1 MSHKLFTLVAK
12 ESFSEEEVKNFCKNN
27 FDLSIKDSKVLAENA
42 VQLTISKYDSIKSPD
57 IEETLDL
64 KKVDFCVQ
72 EKTDTQFKVLLCDMD
87 ATIIAN
93 ETLDDLVKLTGVK
106 TNIDETSKLAM
117 EGKIDLRT
125 TLKNRVELL
134 KGHPKSLIEEVK
146 NGISFNPGGDIMVRT
161 LNSHGLISNL
171 VTGGFEPISTYVG
184 EKLGFHNIISN
195 QFIFDKNNCF
205 TGEYHLVNGEKNSK
219 YKFMEQLSEEKNL
232 DFSEMVSIGDGSND
246 LEMLKNSGLGVG
258 YYAHDIV
265 KKSILTQ
272 IKFTDLKTILF
283 FLGIK
288 ESEFSK

>member
-1 MSHKLFTLVAK
+1 MNHKLFTLVAK
-12 ESFSEEEVKNFCKNN
+12 ESFSEDEVKNFCKNN

-57 IEETLDL
+57 IEKTLDL

-117 EGKIDLRT
+117 EGKIDLKT

-134 KGHPKSLIEEVK
+134 KGHPNSLIEEVK

-184 EKLGFHNIISN
+184 EKLGFHNVISN
-195 QFIFDKNNCF
+195 QFVFDENNCF

-219 YKFMEQLSEEKNL
+219 YKFMEKLSEEKNL

>member
-12 ESFSEEEVKNFCKNN
+12 ESFGEEEVKNFCKNN

>member
-12 ESFSEEEVKNFCKNN
+12 ESFGEEEVKNFCKNN

-42 VQLTISKYDSIKSPD
+42 IQLTISKYDSIKSQD
-57 IEETLDL
+57 IEETLNL
-64 KKVDFCVQ
+64 KKVDFCLQ

-146 NGISFNPGGDIMVRT
+146 NRISFNPGGDIMVRT

-195 QFIFDKNNCF
+195 QFVFDKNNCF

-219 YKFMEQLSEEKNL
+219 YKFMEKLSEEKNL

>member
-1 MSHKLFTLVAK
+1 MTPKILTLVAK
-12 ESFSEEEVKNFCKNN
+12 EKFSEEDVKNFCKNN
-27 FDLSIKDSKVLAENA
+27 FNLSIKDSKVLADNA
-42 VQLTISKYDSIKSPD
+42 VQLTLSKYDNIESIN
-57 IEETLDL
+57 IEEILES
-64 KKVDFCVQ
+64 KKVDFCVR

-87 ATIIAN
+87 ATIISN

-134 KGHPKSLIEEVK
+134 KGHPKSLIDEVK
-146 NGISFNPGGDIMVRT
+146 KGISFNPGGDIMVKT
-161 LNSHGLISNL
+161 LNSHGLVSNL

-195 QFIFDKNNCF
+195 QFVFDENNRF
-205 TGEYHLVNGEKNSK
+205 TGEYHLINGEKNSK
-219 YKFMEQLSEEKNL
+219 YKFMEKLSEEKNL
-232 DFSEMVSIGDGSND
+232 DFDEMVAIGDGSND
-246 LEMLKNSGLGVG
+246 LEMLQNSGLGIG
-258 YYAHDIV
+258 YYAHDII
-265 KKSILTQ
+265 KNSILTQ

>member
-1 MSHKLFTLVAK
+1 MNHKLFTLVAK
-12 ESFSEEEVKNFCKNN
+12 ESFSEEEVKNFCRNN

-57 IEETLDL
+57 IVETLDL
-64 KKVDFCVQ
+64 KKVDFCIQ
-72 EKTDTQFKVLLCDMD
+72 EKTDTRFKALLCDMD

-117 EGKIDLRT
+117 EGKIDLKT

-195 QFIFDKNNCF
+195 QFVFDKKNCF

-219 YKFMEQLSEEKNL
+219 YKFMEKLSEEKNL

-265 KKSILTQ
+265 KKSVLTQ
-272 IKFTDLKTILF
+272 IKFTDFKTILF
-283 FLGIK
+283 FLGIR

>member
-1 MSHKLFTLVAK
+1 MNHKLFTLVAK
-12 ESFSEEEVKNFCKNN
+12 ESFSEDEVKNFCKNN
-27 FDLSIKDSKVLAENA
+27 FNLSIKDSKVLAENA
-42 VQLTISKYDSIKSPD
+42 VQLTISKYDIIKSPD
-57 IEETLDL
+57 IKKTLDL

-72 EKTDTQFKVLLCDMD
+72 EKTDIQFKVLLCDMD

-117 EGKIDLRT
+117 EGKIDLKT

-146 NGISFNPGGDIMVRT
+146 NAISFNPGGDIMVRT

-184 EKLGFHNIISN
+184 KKLGFHNVISN
-195 QFIFDKNNCF
+195 QFVFDKNNCF

-219 YKFMEQLSEEKNL
+219 YKFMEKLSEEKNL
-232 DFSEMVSIGDGSND
+232 DFSEMISIGDGSND

-265 KKSILTQ
+265 KKGILNQ

>member
-57 IEETLDL
+57 IEETLGL

-72 EKTDTQFKVLLCDMD
+72 EKIDTQFKVLLCDMD

-195 QFIFDKNNCF
+195 QFVFDKNNCF

-219 YKFMEQLSEEKNL
+219 YKFMEKLSEEKNL

-265 KKSILTQ
+265 KKSILSQ

>member
-1 MSHKLFTLVAK
+1 MSHKLFTLVAT
-12 ESFSEEEVKNFCKNN
+12 ESFGEEEVKNFCKNN

-42 VQLTISKYDSIKSPD
+42 IQLTISKYDSIKSPD
-57 IEETLDL
+57 IEETLNL

-72 EKTDTQFKVLLCDMD
+72 EETDTQFKVLLCDMD

-219 YKFMEQLSEEKNL
+219 YKFMEKLSEEKNL

-265 KKSILTQ
+265 KKSILSQ

>member
-1 MSHKLFTLVAK
+1 
-12 ESFSEEEVKNFCKNN
+12 
-27 FDLSIKDSKVLAENA
+27 
-42 VQLTISKYDSIKSPD
+42 
-57 IEETLDL
+57 
-64 KKVDFCVQ
+64 
-72 EKTDTQFKVLLCDMD
+72 MD

-117 EGKIDLRT
+117 EGKIDLKT

-134 KGHPKSLIEEVK
+134 KGFSKNLIDEVK
-146 NGISFNPGGDIMVRT
+146 NGIKFNPGGDVMVKT

-195 QFIFDKNNCF
+195 KFEFDENDFF
-205 TGEYHLVNGEKNSK
+205 TGEYHLINGEKNSK
-219 YKFMEQLSEEKNL
+219 YKYMEKLSEEKNL
-232 DFSEMVSIGDGSND
+232 DFSEMVSVGDGSND
-246 LEMLKNSGLGVG
+246 LEMLKNSGFGIG

-265 KKSILTQ
+265 KKNISTQ

>member
-1 MSHKLFTLVAK
+1 MNHKLFTLVAK
-12 ESFSEEEVKNFCKNN
+12 ESFSEDEVKNFCKNN
-27 FDLSIKDSKVLAENA
+27 FDLSIKESKVLAENA

-57 IEETLDL
+57 IEETLNL

-87 ATIIAN
+87 ATMIAN

-146 NGISFNPGGDIMVRT
+146 NRISFNPGGDIMVRT

-219 YKFMEQLSEEKNL
+219 YKFMEKLSEEKNL

>member
-1 MSHKLFTLVAK
+1 MNHKLFTLVAK
-12 ESFSEEEVKNFCKNN
+12 ESFSEDEVKNFCKNN
-27 FDLSIKDSKVLAENA
+27 FNLSIKDSKVLAENA

-57 IEETLDL
+57 IEKTLDL
-64 KKVDFCVQ
+64 KKVYFCVQ

-117 EGKIDLRT
+117 EGKIDLKT

-134 KGHPKSLIEEVK
+134 KGHPNSLIEEVK

-184 EKLGFHNIISN
+184 EKLGFHNVISN
-195 QFIFDKNNCF
+195 QFVFDENNCF

-219 YKFMEQLSEEKNL
+219 YKFMEKLSEEKNL
-232 DFSEMVSIGDGSND
+232 DFSETISIGDGSND

-265 KKSILTQ
+265 KNSILTQ

>member
-195 QFIFDKNNCF
+195 RFIFDKNNCF

-219 YKFMEQLSEEKNL
+219 YKFMEKLSEEKNL

>member
-219 YKFMEQLSEEKNL
+219 YKFMEKLSEEKNL

>member
-12 ESFSEEEVKNFCKNN
+12 ESFGEEEVKNFCKNN

-42 VQLTISKYDSIKSPD
+42 VQLTISKYDRIKSLD
-57 IEETLDL
+57 IEKTLDL

-195 QFIFDKNNCF
+195 QFVFDKNNCF

-219 YKFMEQLSEEKNL
+219 YKFMEKLSEEMNL
-232 DFSEMVSIGDGSND
+232 DFSEIVSIGDGSND

>member
-1 MSHKLFTLVAK
+1 MSHKLFTLVAE

-42 VQLTISKYDSIKSPD
+42 VQLTVSKYDNIKSSD
-57 IEETLDL
+57 IEEKLEL

-72 EKTDTQFKVLLCDMD
+72 EKTDIQFKVLLCDMD

-195 QFIFDKNNCF
+195 QFVFDKNNCF

-219 YKFMEQLSEEKNL
+219 YKFMEKLSEEKNL
-232 DFSEMVSIGDGSND
+232 DFSEMISIGDGSND

-265 KKSILTQ
+265 KKGILNQ

>member
-1 MSHKLFTLVAK
+1 MNPKILTLVASEK
-12 ESFSEEEVKNFCKNN
+12 FSEEDVKNFCKNN
-27 FDLSIKDSKVLAENA
+27 FNLSIKDSKVLADNA
-42 VQLTISKYDSIKSPD
+42 VQLTLSKYDN
-57 IEETLDL
+57 IESLNIEQILES
-64 KKVDFCVQ
+64 KKVDFCIR
-72 EKTDTQFKVLLCDMD
+72 EKSETQFKVLLCDMD
-87 ATIIAN
+87 ATIISN

-134 KGHPKSLIEEVK
+134 KGHPKSLIDEVK
-146 NGISFNPGGDIMVRT
+146 NGISFNPGGDIMVKT

-195 QFIFDKNNCF
+195 QFVFDKNDRF
-205 TGEYHLVNGEKNSK
+205 TGEYHLINGEKNSK
-219 YKFMEQLSEEKNL
+219 YKFMKKLSEEKNL
-232 DFSEMVSIGDGSND
+232 DFDEMVAIGDGSND
-246 LEMLKNSGLGVG
+246 LEMLQNSGLGVG

-265 KKSILTQ
+265 KNSILTQ

>member
-1 MSHKLFTLVAK
+1 MNHKLFTLVAK

-146 NGISFNPGGDIMVRT
+146 KGISFNPGGDIMVRT

-195 QFIFDKNNCF
+195 QFVFDKNNCF

-219 YKFMEQLSEEKNL
+219 YKFMEKLSEEKNL

-283 FLGIK
+283 FLV
-288 ESEFSK
+288 

>member
-12 ESFSEEEVKNFCKNN
+12 ESFGEEEVKNFCKNN

-57 IEETLDL
+57 IEEALDL

-219 YKFMEQLSEEKNL
+219 YKFMEKLSEEKNL

>member
-12 ESFSEEEVKNFCKNN
+12 ESFGEEEVKNFCKNN

-219 YKFMEQLSEEKNL
+219 YKFMEKLSEEKNL

>member
-27 FDLSIKDSKVLAENA
+27 FDLSIKDSKVLSENA

-146 NGISFNPGGDIMVRT
+146 KGISFNPGGDIMVRT

-195 QFIFDKNNCF
+195 RFVFDQNNCF

-219 YKFMEQLSEEKNL
+219 YKFMEKLSEEKNL

-265 KKSILTQ
+265 KKSILSQ

>member
-1 MSHKLFTLVAK
+1 MNHKLFTLVAK
-12 ESFSEEEVKNFCKNN
+12 ESFSEDEVKNFCKNN
-27 FDLSIKDSKVLAENA
+27 FNLSIKDSKVLAENA
-42 VQLTISKYDSIKSPD
+42 VQLTISKYDIIKSPD
-57 IEETLDL
+57 IKKTLDL

-72 EKTDTQFKVLLCDMD
+72 EKTDIQFKVLLCDMD

-117 EGKIDLRT
+117 EGKIDLKT

-146 NGISFNPGGDIMVRT
+146 NAISFNPGGDTMVRT

-184 EKLGFHNIISN
+184 EKLGFHNVISN
-195 QFIFDKNNCF
+195 QFVFDENNCF

-219 YKFMEQLSEEKNL
+219 YKFMEKLSEEKNL
-232 DFSEMVSIGDGSND
+232 DFSEMISIGDGSND

-265 KKSILTQ
+265 KKGILNQ

>member
-42 VQLTISKYDSIKSPD
+42 IQLTISKYDSIKSPD
-57 IEETLDL
+57 IEETLNL

-72 EKTDTQFKVLLCDMD
+72 EETDTQFKVLLCDMD

-146 NGISFNPGGDIMVRT
+146 KGISFNPGGDIMVRT

-195 QFIFDKNNCF
+195 RFVFDQNNCF

-219 YKFMEQLSEEKNL
+219 YKFMEKLSEEKNL

>member
-1 MSHKLFTLVAK
+1 MNHKLFTLVAK
-12 ESFSEEEVKNFCKNN
+12 ESFSEDEVKNFCKNN

-42 VQLTISKYDSIKSPD
+42 IQLTISKYDRIKSLD
-57 IEETLDL
+57 IEKTLDL

-117 EGKIDLRT
+117 EGKIDLKT

-134 KGHPKSLIEEVK
+134 KGHPNSLIEEVK

-184 EKLGFHNIISN
+184 EKLGFHNVISN
-195 QFIFDKNNCF
+195 QFVFDENNCF

-219 YKFMEQLSEEKNL
+219 YKFMEKLSEEKNL
-232 DFSEMVSIGDGSND
+232 DFSEMISIGDGSND

-265 KKSILTQ
+265 KNSILTQ

>member
-1 MSHKLFTLVAK
+1 
-12 ESFSEEEVKNFCKNN
+12 
-27 FDLSIKDSKVLAENA
+27 
-42 VQLTISKYDSIKSPD
+42 
-57 IEETLDL
+57 
-64 KKVDFCVQ
+64 
-72 EKTDTQFKVLLCDMD
+72 MD

-146 NGISFNPGGDIMVRT
+146 NMISFNPGGDIMVRT

-195 QFIFDKNNCF
+195 QF
-205 TGEYHLVNGEKNSK
+205 
-219 YKFMEQLSEEKNL
+219 
-232 DFSEMVSIGDGSND
+232 VSIRITCLQEN
-246 LEMLKNSGLGVG
+246 
-258 YYAHDIV
+258 I
-265 KKSILTQ
+265 I
-272 IKFTDLKTILF
+272 
-283 FLGIK
+283 
-288 ESEFSK
+288 

>member
-57 IEETLDL
+57 IEETLNL

-146 NGISFNPGGDIMVRT
+146 KGISFNPGGDIMVRT

-195 QFIFDKNNCF
+195 QFVFDKNNCF

-219 YKFMEQLSEEKNL
+219 YKFMEKLSEEKNL

-288 ESEFSK
+288 RE

>member
-1 MSHKLFTLVAK
+1 MSHKLLTLVAN
-12 ESFSEEEVKNFCKNN
+12 ESFGEEEVKNFCKNN

-64 KKVDFCVQ
+64 KKVDFCVK

-87 ATIIAN
+87 ATMIAN

-219 YKFMEQLSEEKNL
+219 YKFMEKLSEEKNL